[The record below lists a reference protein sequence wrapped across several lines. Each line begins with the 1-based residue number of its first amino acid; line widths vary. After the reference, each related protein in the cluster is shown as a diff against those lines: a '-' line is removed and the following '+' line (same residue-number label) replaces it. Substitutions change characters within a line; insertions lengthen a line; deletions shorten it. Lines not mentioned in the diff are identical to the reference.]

1 MRDETFDRDYQNG
14 RGALNSGIDEAWA
27 LLVGG
32 LWLGFR
38 RLHSL
43 QWQSPW
49 GGQRRS
55 GRRRHPG
62 LA

>member
-1 MRDETFDRDYQNG
+1 MRDETFDRDYQIG
-14 RGALNSGIDEAWA
+14 RGALNSGIDQALE

-32 LWLGFR
+32 LWLGFS

-43 QWQSPW
+43 RWQAPW
-49 GGQRRS
+49 GGQPRS
-55 GRRRHPG
+55 RRRRHPG